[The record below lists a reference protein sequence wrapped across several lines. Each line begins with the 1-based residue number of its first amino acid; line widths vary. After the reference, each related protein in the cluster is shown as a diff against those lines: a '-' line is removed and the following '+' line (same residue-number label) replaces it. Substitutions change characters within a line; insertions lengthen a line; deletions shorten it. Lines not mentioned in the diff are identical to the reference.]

1 MKVFVTGATGYI
13 GYNVARAFRR
23 AGHEVVGLARSEG
36 KARRLVE
43 NEIRPVIGT
52 LQDASIWRPV
62 AESASVLIHAAVDY
76 QADTVAL
83 DRATVATLLDAAKH
97 GPGPKTVVYTS
108 GVWVSGDTGTDA
120 VDETSVPHPPAL
132 VAHRP
137 EVERSVLAATHAK
150 GLVLRP
156 GLVYGH
162 QGGLT
167 GLLFAGAVSGGL
179 SVVGDGR
186 NRWAMVHVDDLAEGY
201 VRAVESGLGG
211 ELFHFTDRS
220 RHTVNGMAGAAAR
233 AAGYTGPIEHLT
245 ISEAAKSYG
254 PMAECLALDQH
265 VDSRKAVRLLGWQ
278 PRHGGFVDEV
288 ATYLA
293 SWRAAQ
299 A

>member
-13 GYNVARAFRR
+13 GYSVARAFRR
-23 AGHEVVGLARSEG
+23 AGHEVAGLARSEG
-36 KARRLVE
+36 KAKRLVE

-52 LQDASIWRPV
+52 LQDPSTWRPA
-62 AESASVLIHAAVDY
+62 AEAASVLIHAAVDY

-83 DRATVATLLDAAKH
+83 DRQTVASLLDAAKA
-97 GPGPKTVVYTS
+97 GPSPKTVVYTS
-108 GVWVSGDTGTDA
+108 GVWVSGNTGDA
-120 VDETSVPHPPAL
+120 PADETAEPDPPAL

-137 EVERSVLAATHAK
+137 EVERSVLGAAHVK

-167 GLLFAGAVSGGL
+167 GIFFGGAASGAL

-186 NRWAMVHVDDLAEGY
+186 NRWAMVHVDDLADGY
-201 VRAVESGLGG
+201 LRAVESGLAG
-211 ELFHFTDRS
+211 EIFHFTDRS
-220 RHTVNGMAGAAAR
+220 RPRVNDLAEAVAR
-233 AAGYTGPIEHLT
+233 ATGYAGT
-245 ISEAAKSYG
+245 IGHTSVAEAAQTYG

-293 SWRAAQ
+293 SWKAAQ